1 MLDDQMKTMLEEAN
15 TLTGEDL
22 EFLRSD
28 GSVAV
33 ATAPKRTARTR
44 TPQVPQAA
52 SGGEKVDDLPSS
64 VSFEPHESAAPTVS
78 GPPSANKRPP
88 RVRKDSDIP
97 HSAVTV
103 ASMGP
108 TTPVSAGPAVGNSS
122 RGAYERERTR
132 ESKVS
137 TCCLGAER
145 EKHDWWPMGTEVVG
159 QIGSEF
165 FTATVVENTSVKSNR
180 SLVITS
186 GAAKGVVCLTPT
198 RAAIEAT
205 EAYRQAHNL
214 GRGGGVTNGW
224 MFWKPRTGAT
234 V

>member
-1 MLDDQMKTMLEEAN
+1 MT
-15 TLTGEDL
+15 
-22 EFLRSD
+22 
-28 GSVAV
+28 
-33 ATAPKRTARTR
+33 
-44 TPQVPQAA
+44 
-52 SGGEKVDDLPSS
+52 
-64 VSFEPHESAAPTVS
+64 
-78 GPPSANKRPP
+78 
-88 RVRKDSDIP
+88 
-97 HSAVTV
+97 SAV
-103 ASMGP
+103 P
-108 TTPVSAGPAVGNSS
+108 TLPISAGPAAGSSS

-137 TCCLGAER
+137 TACLGAER
-145 EKHDWWPMGTEVVG
+145 DKHDWWPLGTELVG

-186 GAAKGVVCLTPT
+186 GAAKGAVCLTPT

-205 EAYRQAHNL
+205 EAYRNAKNL

-224 MFWKPRTGAT
+224 TFWQPRTGAT

>member
-1 MLDDQMKTMLEEAN
+1 MLDDRMRTMLEEAN
-15 TLTGEDL
+15 TLTEEDL

-64 VSFEPHESAAPTVS
+64 VSFEPHESAAPTTS
-78 GPPSANKRPP
+78 GPAGANKQPR
-88 RVRKDSDIP
+88 RVRRDRGVPPST
-97 HSAVTV
+97 ATV
-103 ASMGP
+103 AGTGP
-108 TTPVSAGPAVGNSS
+108 TAPVSAGPAAGSPS

-132 ESKVS
+132 ESKTS
-137 TCCLGAER
+137 TACLGVER
-145 EKHDWWPMGTEVVG
+145 DRHDWWPLGTEVVG
-159 QIGSEF
+159 QIGGEF
-165 FTATVVENTSVKSNR
+165 FTATVVENASVKSGR

-186 GAAKGVVCLTPT
+186 GSAQGAVCLTPT

-205 EAYRQAHNL
+205 EAYRNAKNL

-224 MFWKPRTGAT
+224 TFWQPRGGSQ
-234 V
+234 